1 MDPLHLVDQP
11 PSPMVRLDME
21 MPIARSVNTIG
32 VTEIGQL
39 GTAIR
44 SDITMYIAIAVHSS
58 F

>member
-21 MPIARSVNTIG
+21 MPIARSVNSIG

-44 SDITMYIAIAVHSS
+44 SDITRHIYISVHSS
-58 F
+58 Y